1 MFGNET
7 EHIMEILGLFSNVK
21 RLIEKNFFST
31 TPGPLPPNLR
41 AMYLLGMTTI
51 LRRLSSLN
59 TLFSETH

>member
-21 RLIEKNFFST
+21 RLIEKKIFST

-51 LRRLSSLN
+51 LKRLSSLN
-59 TLFSETH
+59 TRFSETH

>member
-21 RLIEKNFFST
+21 RLIEKKKFST

-51 LRRLSSLN
+51 LRRLSMA
-59 TLFSETH
+59 